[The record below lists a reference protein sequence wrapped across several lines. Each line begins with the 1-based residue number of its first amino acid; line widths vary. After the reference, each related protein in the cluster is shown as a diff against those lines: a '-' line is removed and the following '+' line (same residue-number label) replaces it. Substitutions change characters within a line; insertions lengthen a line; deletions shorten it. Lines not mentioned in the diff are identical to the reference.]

1 MSRVYLFIEW
11 RKVKS
16 LNNATFYYRRLLY
29 YLISLSYGLQDL
41 IQEFSAV
48 LYRIVFLFWKRPL
61 HIFLFYLILPKKPT
75 AHNIRRRL
83 LKHR

>member
-29 YLISLSYGLQDL
+29 YLLSLLYGLQEL
-41 IQEFSAV
+41 VQEFSAV
-48 LYRIVFLFWKRPL
+48 LYRIFF
-61 HIFLFYLILPKKPT
+61 FF
-75 AHNIRRRL
+75 
-83 LKHR
+83 

>member
-29 YLISLSYGLQDL
+29 YLLSLSYGLQEL
-41 IQEFSAV
+41 VQEFSAV
-48 LYRIVFLFWKRPL
+48 LYRIFFSFGNA
-61 HIFLFYLILPKKPT
+61 HSISFYFI
-75 AHNIRRRL
+75 
-83 LKHR
+83 

>member
-11 RKVKS
+11 HKVKS

-48 LYRIVFLFWKRPL
+48 LYRIFF
-61 HIFLFYLILPKKPT
+61 FF
-75 AHNIRRRL
+75 
-83 LKHR
+83 